1 MILFSPPRPR
11 HRQRNRIV
19 QYVSIGICALIFVSI
34 TPVGNSSDGSGGGFL
49 DAPTPVTV
57 ESPSPYY
64 DNVIPAVPELPP
76 IELLLT
82 TSTAPPKRKS
92 NKKNGGK
99 VNFITN
105 LFSKLLDKDN
115 NNKRRRNN
123 NNNDVDVE
131 NQNVSEGQSIISEI
145 RMDHATPPTA
155 TPTTPSFATSIFA
168 CSVMALA
175 YMLTTAVSTSTTTS
189 DSTSIS
195 SAKINMNDGTSSPM
209 HKLSILL
216 TYLAKAVLM
225 IVFVCLTALWYFL
238 GLNISLSL
246 SHNNNSNMISVTVDT
261 EKILQTLAA
270 HGDKVALL
278 DANGQRILQDFMKV
292 ASCDSAKL
300 DLFRHR
306 LEAVNF
312 AVTPNR
318 IKSGGGSED
327 TTAQQQEQEEPS
339 SSYLPALKIGKVS
352 LEWDLYDSKPCFNIM
367 VEDVHYLVEYTRNT
381 PLVPL
386 LSKSN
391 WYVRACMYVH
401 CCTCDAPRRCWLLPL
416 FLLLRSPFHTVHTIM
431 NTIMYRDELKEQG
444 FPPEEDEDPPIQI
457 NSIDMKGHLTLSI
470 RSRPFHTDLI
480 KPIRI
485 ELHESH
491 LMSDLFELIGS
502 KSKQAQERG
511 MALVMD
517 RVAAAA
523 ANIAAD
529 EQQQQ
534 LHSQSSQEE
543 DRLHSYDSSSALGGD
558 VGVDFDEALAPAPE
572 EPAVR
577 GLALSEFTSIVEN
590 YFKNKALGILAAPH
604 KSVWQ
609 FWQQLFFNN
618 HDKNSSNTAIKQP

>member
-391 WYVRACMYVH
+391 W
-401 CCTCDAPRRCWLLPL
+401 
-416 FLLLRSPFHTVHTIM
+416 
-431 NTIMYRDELKEQG
+431 DELKEQG